1 MNNINYREIPACR
14 RPHHFPLL
22 CAMIIAALTALLP
35 TQSAYGQDLSTGSYR
50 PGESLTY
57 TISYRAKL
65 WPNTDVGR
73 VTFTISEEQR
83 SGEEAWKVEATAKTF
98 KLARMLFKLDDTFS
112 TWLAEGSGLPLYF
125 SQEIH
130 EGDYRT
136 STRYD
141 YDWGNQRVVASY
153 RKYDRPF
160 SDKELALTTNDLDPI
175 AHFYALRNQDITGTL
190 RAGSSRDI
198 GIILNDTIR
207 HITYTYMGPERRN
220 ILGIGEVATLKFS
233 CQLALAN
240 EERLEDGNLF
250 YIWLSDDPNHIP
262 LYIETPTRYGLVRA
276 RLTDYSG
283 LKYPFRSVLLNSKLA
298 PK

>member
-1 MNNINYREIPACR
+1 MNIKFITPRRFSATSMLCTMLLAAFATLIPVG
-14 RPHHFPLL
+14 
-22 CAMIIAALTALLP
+22 
-35 TQSAYGQDLSTGSYR
+35 SAWAQNLSSGSYQ

-73 VTFTISEEQR
+73 VTFTITEEER
-83 SGEEAWKVEATAKTF
+83 KGEEAWKVEATAKTF
-98 KLARMLFKLDDTFS
+98 KLARMLFKLDDSFTS
-112 TWLAEGSGLPLYF
+112 WLAEGSGLPLYF
-125 SQEIH
+125 SQEIR

-141 YDWGNQRVVASY
+141 YDWQGERVVASY
-153 RKYDRPF
+153 RKYDNPF
-160 SDKELALTTNDLDPI
+160 SDKVLALTINDRDPI
-175 AHFYALRNQDITGTL
+175 AHFYALRNEDITGTL
-190 RAGSSRDI
+190 RSGSSRNI

-240 EERLEDGNLF
+240 EEKLEDGNLF
-250 YIWLSDDPNHIP
+250 YIWISDDPNHIP